1 MYRKNRHSIILSEDD
16 DDKVLEVTEWSN
28 GAGVDFSIEHRG
40 TRVTYPLSY
49 KDVRILKKLVK
60 ELLKNV
66 D

>member
-1 MYRKNRHSIILSEDD
+1 MYRKNRHSIIFSEDD

-40 TRVTYPLSY
+40 CRNTYPLSY
-49 KDVRILKKLVK
+49 KDFRILRKLVK